1 MKTDTVKRD
10 TVKRD
15 TVKRDTI
22 NSIAV
27 ITSNQARLL
36 HPLAELF
43 AELLCN
49 RWIATLRNSV
59 LAIRGREGKG
69 TAANGLRQEYGR
81 FMARSKPL
89 RGTEPFQLL
98 RLKLASRVKIWS
110 WALFTNAVGTV

>member
-1 MKTDTVKRD
+1 MKRDTVKTDTVKTDTVKTDTVKRD

-15 TVKRDTI
+15 AI

-43 AELLCN
+43 AELF
-49 RWIATLRNSV
+49 
-59 LAIRGREGKG
+59 AIGELPRRKRAGNARKGGKG

-81 FMARSKPL
+81 FMRRASH
-89 RGTEPFQLL
+89 RGEQNCFNLY
-98 RLKLASRVKIWS
+98 
-110 WALFTNAVGTV
+110 G